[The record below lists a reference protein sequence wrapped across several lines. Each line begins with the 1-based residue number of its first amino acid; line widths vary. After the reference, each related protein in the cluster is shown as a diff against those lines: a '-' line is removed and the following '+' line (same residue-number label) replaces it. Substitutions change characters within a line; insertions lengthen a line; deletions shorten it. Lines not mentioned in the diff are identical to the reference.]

1 MLAMIRF
8 FTCALLLL
16 SFAVGF
22 LAHAQTPEKIGTGTI
37 SGKVTI
43 EGKPAPG
50 MVVLINKDNERWEQ
64 HKPATKATTD
74 ASGVFKLEKLS
85 AAKYYLSAS
94 APGYYDAKKKSEWDN
109 GTQVNL
115 GEGEQADGID
125 FALTRGAVVTG
136 HLFDDRGRK
145 VIEETVVLIKQ
156 GKEGQK
162 KPVTCSDTSDDRGV
176 FRCYGLEPGK
186 YIVGAGTDSKEG
198 NLQLYAS
205 ISYTRTWYPGVAEEE
220 KAKVIEV
227 KIEEETSGI
236 DIKLSHKKKGYKVL
250 AKIIDANTG
259 KPVPN
264 MLVGIGTANE
274 EGRVTGFTFGSG
286 SISNSEGE
294 VKIDGLTTGH
304 YVLVPNALQGG
315 EYFGEQVK
323 VEIKDDDVT
332 GLEFKVEKGA
342 VISGTAILADGV
354 NQEIQK
360 KLSSLSLLASSN
372 APKSADWYA
381 STRSASL
388 IGAAGNVEFKG
399 VRTGRVRFNLNGNE
413 AKGFVVSRIERDGSP
428 LNDGL
433 EVKAGEQ
440 VSGVRIVL
448 AYGSATIRGE
458 IKVEGGT
465 LPEDVGLGIQA
476 KPTGK
481 TNENVYGSVDNR
493 GRFVIEG
500 LSAGSYDLVVN
511 TYSSKTSS
519 SISLQKNSKTV
530 QVTKGQESTVN
541 FTVSLGS
548 KDSKE
553 EK

>member
-1 MLAMIRF
+1 MLAMIRC
-8 FTCALLLL
+8 FTRAILLL
-16 SFAVGF
+16 SFSVGF

-50 MVVLINKDNERWEQ
+50 IVVLINKDHERWEQ
-64 HKPATKATTD
+64 NKPASKATTD

-115 GEGEQADGID
+115 GEGEQAEGID

-136 HLFDDRGRK
+136 RLFDDRGRK

-162 KPVTCSDTSDDRGV
+162 KTVPCSDTSDDRGV
-176 FRCYGLEPGK
+176 FRCYGLDPGK
-186 YIVGAGTDSKEG
+186 YIVGAGIDAKAG
-198 NLQLYAS
+198 DLQQFGGGA
-205 ISYTRTWYPGVAEEE
+205 SYTRTWYPGVAEEE

-264 MLVGIGTANE
+264 MLVGVGTANE
-274 EGRVTGFTFGSG
+274 EGKVTGFTFGSD
-286 SISNSEGE
+286 SISNPEGE

-304 YVLVPNALQGG
+304 YVLVPNAIQGG
-315 EYFGEQVK
+315 EYFGDQVK

-360 KLSSLSLLASSN
+360 KLSALSLIASSN
-372 APKSADWYA
+372 APKSEDWYA
-381 STRSASL
+381 STNSPSL

-465 LPEDVGLGIQA
+465 LPDDVGLGIQA

-500 LSAGSYDLVVN
+500 LGVGSYDLVVN

-519 SISLQKNSKTV
+519 SILLQKIPKLC
-530 QVTKGQESTVN
+530 K
-541 FTVSLGS
+541 
-548 KDSKE
+548 
-553 EK
+553 

>member
-1 MLAMIRF
+1 MPSIIRF
-8 FTCALLLL
+8 FTRTVLLLGF
-16 SFAVGF
+16 SVGF
-22 LAHAQTPEKIGTGTI
+22 FAHAQTPEKIGTGTI

-50 MVVLINKDNERWEQ
+50 IVVLINKDTERWEQ
-64 HKPATKATTD
+64 NKPATKATTD

-115 GEGEQADGID
+115 GEGEQADGIN

-136 HLFDDRGRK
+136 RLFDDRGHK
-145 VIEETVVLIKQ
+145 VIEETIVLIKQ
-156 GKEGQK
+156 GREGQK
-162 KPVTCSDTSDDRGV
+162 KTVTCSDTSDDRGV

-205 ISYTRTWYPGVAEEE
+205 ISYTRTWYPGVAEED

-227 KIEEETSGI
+227 KIEEETAGI

-264 MLVGIGTANE
+264 MLIGIGTANE
-274 EGRVTGFTFGSG
+274 EGLVTDFTFGSG
-286 SISNSEGE
+286 SISNSEGD
-294 VKIDGLTTGH
+294 VKIEGLTTGH
-304 YVLVPNALQGG
+304 YVLVPNAMQSG
-315 EYFGEQVK
+315 EYFGEQIK
-323 VEIKDDDVT
+323 VEIKDEDIT
-332 GLEFKVEKGA
+332 GLEMKVEKGA
-342 VISGTAILADGV
+342 IISGTAILADGV

-360 KLSSLSLLASSN
+360 KLSSLSLIASSN
-372 APKSADWYA
+372 APKSDDWYA

-413 AKGFVVSRIERDGSP
+413 AKGFVISRIERDSSP

-465 LPEDVGLGIQA
+465 LPDDVGLGIQA
-476 KPTGK
+476 KPAGTQGQ
-481 TNENVYGSVDNR
+481 NMYGSVDSR

-500 LSAGSYDLVVN
+500 LGAGSYDLVVN

-530 QVTKGQESTVN
+530 QVTQGQESTVN
-541 FTVSLGS
+541 LTVSIGG
-548 KDSKE
+548 KDSRE

>member
-354 NQEIQK
+354 TRRSKRNCHRSACSPLRTPQNLLIGMP
-360 KLSSLSLLASSN
+360 LPALPALLALPGMLN
-372 APKSADWYA
+372 LKESAQ
-381 STRSASL
+381 
-388 IGAAGNVEFKG
+388 AG
-399 VRTGRVRFNLNGNE
+399 
-413 AKGFVVSRIERDGSP
+413 
-428 LNDGL
+428 
-433 EVKAGEQ
+433 
-440 VSGVRIVL
+440 
-448 AYGSATIRGE
+448 
-458 IKVEGGT
+458 
-465 LPEDVGLGIQA
+465 
-476 KPTGK
+476 
-481 TNENVYGSVDNR
+481 
-493 GRFVIEG
+493 
-500 LSAGSYDLVVN
+500 
-511 TYSSKTSS
+511 
-519 SISLQKNSKTV
+519 
-530 QVTKGQESTVN
+530 
-541 FTVSLGS
+541 
-548 KDSKE
+548 
-553 EK
+553 